1 MQALKEAIGK
11 VTVYRFDIFKGEVDQ
26 TGKVH
31 KVKSVG
37 SSYIREGLNTYTVH
51 LKTFLKDT
59 FYLIQNT
66 RLPGPDFVILSREAS
81 QNPKR
86 KYYWNNI
93 GEGVCLDGENK
104 GIMKLTWDVLPDL
117 YMKVEPISVT
127 EAQDQETQQTQ
138 PEQAA

>member
-1 MQALKEAIGK
+1 MNAVNEFLGK
-11 VTVYRFDIFKGEVDQ
+11 VTVYRFDIFKGEVDES
-26 TGKVH
+26 GKVH

-37 SSYIREGLNTYTVH
+37 SSYVREGLNTYTIH

-66 RLPGPDFVILSREAS
+66 RAATPDFVILSREPS

-93 GEGVCLDGENK
+93 GEGLVLDGENK
-104 GIMKLTWDVLPDL
+104 GIMKLKFDILQDL
-117 YMKVEPISVT
+117 YMKVEPMSVT
-127 EAQDQETQQTQ
+127 DIQQTENETA
-138 PEQAA
+138 PQAA